1 MSFFDF
7 IKNINKKR
15 KDLRKEYKETLKK
28 NLIIESINNNSVVKS
43 YSTFYNANNILSKLC
58 EKYGTDKG
66 YVNFKKKTPY
76 GWRPHSY
83 SMYYHS
89 LFSHCRENIKL
100 VFECGI
106 GTNNLD
112 VESNMTMEGKP
123 GASLR
128 VWKEYF
134 NNALIIGADID
145 NRILFQEDRIKTYEV
160 NQLNPSSIKSM
171 WSNIKYDNFD
181 LIIDD
186 GLHTLEAGLTFF
198 HNSFRKLK
206 KGGLYI
212 IEDVDFTYLKLL
224 KDKLIEYNPEV
235 VILKN
240 NFTNQDSFRHD
251 NLNDNNLI
259 LIRNI

>member
-15 KDLRKEYKETLKK
+15 KDLRKNNKEIEKK
-28 NLIIESINNNSVVKS
+28 KSIIESINNNSVVKN
-43 YSTFYNANNILSKLC
+43 YSSFYNTDNILSKLC

-66 YVNFKKKTPY
+66 YVDYKKETPY

-112 VESNMTMEGKP
+112 VESNMTVEGKP

-145 NRILFQEDRIKTYEV
+145 KRILFQEDRIKTYEV
-160 NQLNPSSIKSM
+160 DQLNPSSIEKM

-181 LIIDD
+181 FIIDD
-186 GLHTLEAGLTFF
+186 GLHNLEAGLTFF
-198 HNSFRKLK
+198 LNSFQKLK

-212 IEDVDFTYLKLL
+212 IEDVDFSYLKQL
-224 KDKLIEYNPEV
+224 KDKLAKYNPEV
-235 VILKN
+235 VILDN
-240 NFTNQDSFRHD
+240 NFTNQNSFRHD

-259 LIRNI
+259 VIRKL